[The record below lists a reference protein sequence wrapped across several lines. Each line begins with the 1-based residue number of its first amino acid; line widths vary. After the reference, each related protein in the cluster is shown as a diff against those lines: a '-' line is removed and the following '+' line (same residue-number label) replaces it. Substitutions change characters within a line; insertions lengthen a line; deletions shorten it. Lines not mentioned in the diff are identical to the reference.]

1 MSSIPVYTGR
11 WQDYSR
17 GQFLGDTLTLEVKT
31 GRYLITAL
39 ATFVGL
45 VGSAFWSLVA
55 FAVHQLRAKPDSHD
69 CGGTYGHD
77 AVFIQH
83 QVVYRTANS
92 PLHAIWD
99 VLRICFAWRR
109 RKGAEPRVRRLKT
122 RSILTAFP
130 PILVFAGFTVAALLV
145 ANVAAPD
152 YESSNVKVRQ
162 SQCGYVNFNT
172 TTVEGQRAADLKA
185 VNDTLNARA
194 YAKNCYDLISPFAIC
209 SLYPVGR
216 LPYTSSLVACP
227 FGNDPSGEVLCLKGA
242 NGTLQLDTGLLD
254 TSNYFG
260 INVAKNNRLF
270 VRKRVSCAP
279 IRVDKYEV
287 VEKYDGGYP
296 IYWYNMGYIDG
307 DGDNFTYQY
316 DTLVSLGSVPYQVM

>member
-17 GQFLGDTLTLEVKT
+17 GQILGDTLTLEVKS

-45 VGSAFWSLVA
+45 VGSALWSLVA
-55 FAVHQLRAKPDSHD
+55 FAVHQLRAKKGS
-69 CGGTYGHD
+69 HD
-77 AVFIQH
+77 AVFTQH
-83 QVVYRTANS
+83 QVVYRTSNS

-109 RKGAEPRVRRLKT
+109 RKDAESRVRQLKT

-130 PILVFAGFTVAALLV
+130 PTLVFAGFTVAALFV
-145 ANVAAPD
+145 ADVAVPD
-152 YESSNVKVRQ
+152 YGSSNVKVLQ

-172 TTVEGQRAADLKA
+172 TTVEGQWAAEIKS

-194 YAKNCYDLISPFAIC
+194 YAKNCYDLIAPFAIC
-209 SLYPVGR
+209 SLYPVDQ

-227 FGNDPSGEVLCLKGA
+227 FGNDPSGELLCVKGG
-242 NGTLQLDTGLLD
+242 NSTLQLDTGLLD
-254 TSNYFG
+254 TSNYLG
-260 INVAKNNRLF
+260 INVAESNRLF
-270 VRKRVSCAP
+270 VRKLLSCTP
-279 IRVDKYEV
+279 IRVDSYEV
-287 VEKYDGGYP
+287 VLNNDVGEP
-296 IYWYNMGYIDG
+296 IYQYNMGYTDG
-307 DGDNFTYQY
+307 EGDNFTYIY
-316 DTLVSLGSVPYQVM
+316 DSRVSLDNVPYQVT